1 MFRDCGKKTGII
13 EKCAADS
20 KTTFEVFEGKKMT
33 VRIEEV
39 VYFRNTF
46 TNPGFII
53 NYLSTYLDKAVIP
66 EYFVFHFINAKGCFG
81 MKFLPDSYNAFIKR
95 QKISQTQQF

>member
-13 EKCAADS
+13 EKCTADS

-33 VRIEEV
+33 MKIEEV
-39 VYFRNTF
+39 VYFLNTF

-53 NYLSTYLDKAVIP
+53 SRLSTYVD
-66 EYFVFHFINAKGCFG
+66 
-81 MKFLPDSYNAFIKR
+81 
-95 QKISQTQQF
+95 